1 MFKNNVCSGH
11 CTNKTELDLADRRKN
26 KTSTVEFDRNLLF
39 FNNKMPLCVCCLCI
53 VLAGVTK
60 TSTKMG

>member
-26 KTSTVEFDRNLLF
+26 KTCVNIYRNMSFTLK
-39 FNNKMPLCVCCLCI
+39 NPTWSN
-53 VLAGVTK
+53 G
-60 TSTKMG
+60 

>member
-26 KTSTVEFDRNLLF
+26 KTSTVDFYRYLPF
-39 FNNKMPLCVCCLCI
+39 FQNNPTWSN
-53 VLAGVTK
+53 G
-60 TSTKMG
+60 